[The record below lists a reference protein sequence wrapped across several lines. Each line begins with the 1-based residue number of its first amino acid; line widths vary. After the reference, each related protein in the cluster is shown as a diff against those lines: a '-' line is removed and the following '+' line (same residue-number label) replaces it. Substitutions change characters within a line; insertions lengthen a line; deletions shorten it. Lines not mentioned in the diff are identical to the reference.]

1 MTQEELYEIYEEI
14 SSFLYNNRWCSYY
27 VWYICGDVKFI
38 SDNIIEFDV
47 YASSD
52 QGDGDQWTENW
63 SIDSDGKIYTKDN
76 VYNNIEDFKRDW

>member
-1 MTQEELYEIYEEI
+1 M
-14 SSFLYNNRWCSYY
+14 
-27 VWYICGDVKFI
+27 
-38 SDNIIEFDV
+38 IEFDV

-52 QGDGDQWTENW
+52 QGDGEEWTENW